1 MNNVIAIPV
10 VPGIKKKK
18 RVVIYARVST
28 LEGKQDSSYQ
38 LQVGELTKSIL
49 KNLDYE
55 LICIY
60 ADKESGKTNKRSS
73 LQKMMDLARAGG
85 IDLIATKSIS
95 RFGRNTINVIEAI
108 QELRKIGIEIYFEKE
123 NMSTLDPTIDFMLT
137 ILAAYAEEESHQ
149 ISTNTKWSIMKKMK
163 RGGNTTTRLYKYHIE
178 KDVFT
183 IKEDE
188 AKVVSFI
195 FDSYLQGIGYKTMID
210 ILHEKGIKSPKGCE
224 RWSQSTLE
232 TMLTNEKYSGD
243 SLLQKTLYGK
253 SIKNHDHRLGRV
265 NQYLVRNNHPGIISR
280 EKFEMVQKIR
290 SSKTKNDHKGESHV
304 ISPYAYYFYSVD
316 LGKYLTR
323 IVEKHS
329 KKYEV
334 EMLLGSKNGQRVYLR
349 FDYIKEGMMQMAKY
363 MVDNK
368 AAITAKLKEMKKPT
382 SAKLELE
389 KERLYESLEGLTLS
403 ERLETYGHISDI
415 RLRIEKLEK
424 LSEMIDGYI
433 NIARKLS
440 KEFDIVLA
448 KELFSSSTISNF
460 EVNLSILFSGN
471 EANVLLN
478 PENIICSYAMEIIH
492 IFKNKT
498 LQFNL
503 YIT

>member
-1 MNNVIAIPV
+1 MNKVIAIPV

-49 KNLDYE
+49 KNPDYE

-85 IDLIATKSIS
+85 IDLIVTKSIS

-163 RGGNTTTRLYKYHIE
+163 RGGNTTTRLYGYHIE
-178 KDVFT
+178 KEVFT
-183 IKEDE
+183 IIEDE
-188 AKVVSFI
+188 ARVVSFI
-195 FDSYLQGIGYKTMID
+195 FDSYLQDMGYKAMMD
-210 ILHEKGIKSPKGCE
+210 MLYEKGIKSPKGCE

-290 SSKTKNDHKGESHV
+290 SFKTKNDHKGESHV

-323 IVEKHS
+323 IVEKHN

-334 EMLLGSKNGQRVYLR
+334 EMLLGVKNGQRVYLR
-349 FDYIKEGMMQMAKY
+349 FEYIKEGMMQMAKY
-363 MVDNK
+363 LVDNK
-368 AAITAKLKEMKKPT
+368 AAITTRLKDMKKPT
-382 SAKLELE
+382 LAKLELE
-389 KERLYESLEGLTLS
+389 KGRLYKSLDGLTLS
-403 ERLETYGHISDI
+403 EKLETYSKISDI
-415 RLRIEKLEK
+415 RLRIEKLAK
-424 LSEMIDGYI
+424 LSDMIDRYI
-433 NIARKLS
+433 NIARKLI
-440 KEFDIVLA
+440 KEFDIILS
-448 KELFSSSTISNF
+448 KQLFSSFVVKGFDVHLIISIGGDEVKSAPTQQNNF
-460 EVNLSILFSGN
+460 YLFDKKITHLFKERNLN
-471 EANVLLN
+471 
-478 PENIICSYAMEIIH
+478 
-492 IFKNKT
+492 FK
-498 LQFNL
+498 L
-503 YIT
+503 YVY

>member
-18 RVVIYARVST
+18 RVAIYARVST
-28 LEGKQDSSYQ
+28 LEGRQDSSYQ

-49 KNLDYE
+49 KNPDYE

-73 LQKMMDLARAGG
+73 FQKMMDLASAGG
-85 IDLIATKSIS
+85 IDLIVTKSIS
-95 RFGRNTINVIEAI
+95 RFGRNTVNVIEAI

-163 RGGNTTTRLYKYHIE
+163 RGGNTTTRLYGYHIE
-178 KDVFT
+178 KEIFT

-195 FDSYLQGIGYKTMID
+195 FDSYLEGIKYKAMMD
-210 ILHEKGIKSPKGCE
+210 MLQEKGIKSPKGCE

-265 NQYLVRNNHPGIISR
+265 NQYLVINNHPGIISR
-280 EKFEMVQKIR
+280 EKFDMVQKIR
-290 SSKTKNDHKGESHV
+290 SSKTKNYHKGEPHV

-323 IVEKHS
+323 IVEKHN

-334 EMLLGSKNGQRVYLR
+334 EMLLGHKNGERVSFR
-349 FDYIKEGMMQMAKY
+349 FEYIKEGMMQMAKY
-363 MVDNK
+363 LVDNK

-382 SAKLELE
+382 LAKLELE
-389 KERLYESLEGLTLS
+389 KERLYKNLEGLPLS
-403 ERLETYGHISDI
+403 ERLEVYGQISEI
-415 RLRIEKLEK
+415 LLRIIKLAK
-424 LSEMIDGYI
+424 LTEMIDGYI
-433 NIARKLS
+433 TIARKIS
-440 KEFDIVLA
+440 KEFDIILA
-448 KELFSSSTISNF
+448 KELFSSFIINEFDIHLIVSLGREQISTVPAEETRIH
-460 EVNLSILFSGN
+460 SINKPIIHLFKN
-471 EANVLLN
+471 ANV
-478 PENIICSYAMEIIH
+478 
-492 IFKNKT
+492 IFS
-498 LQFNL
+498 LCIF
-503 YIT
+503 

>member
-1 MNNVIAIPV
+1 MNNVITIPV
-10 VPGIKKKK
+10 VQGVKKTK

-38 LQVGELTKSIL
+38 LPVGELTKSIL
-49 KNLDYE
+49 KNPDYE

-73 LQKMMDLARAGG
+73 LQKMMDLARVGG
-85 IDLIATKSIS
+85 IDLIVTKSIS

-163 RGGNTTTRLYKYHIE
+163 RGGNTTTRLYGYHIE
-178 KDVFT
+178 KEVFT
-183 IKEDE
+183 LKEDE
-188 AKVVSFI
+188 AIVISFI
-195 FDSYLQGIGYKTMID
+195 FDSYLQGMGYKAMID

-224 RWSQSTLE
+224 WWSQSTLE

-280 EKFEMVQKIR
+280 EKFDMVQKIR
-290 SSKTKNDHKGESHV
+290 ISKTKNDHKGEPHV

-323 IVEKHS
+323 IVEKHNM
-329 KKYEV
+329 KYEV

-349 FDYIKEGMMQMAKY
+349 FEYIKEGIVQMAKY
-363 MVDNK
+363 LIDNR
-368 AAITAKLKEMKKPT
+368 ASITDKLKEMKKPT
-382 SAKLELE
+382 LAKLELE
-389 KERLYESLEGLTLS
+389 KARLYESLDGQPLS
-403 ERLETYGHISDI
+403 ERLDIYGRISEI
-415 RLRIEKLEK
+415 LLRIEKLSN
-424 LSEMIDGYI
+424 LSEMIENYI
-433 NIARKLS
+433 RIARKLS
-440 KEFDIVLA
+440 KEFNIVLS
-448 KELFSSSTISNF
+448 KELFSSIIVKGFDVFLIISLGNITGLQDLKKEPGLIVFEKMIVHLFNKRKLNF
-460 EVNLSILFSGN
+460 T
-471 EANVLLN
+471 LLV
-478 PENIICSYAMEIIH
+478 E
-492 IFKNKT
+492 
-498 LQFNL
+498 
-503 YIT
+503 

>member
-1 MNNVIAIPV
+1 MNKVIAIPV
-10 VPGIKKKK
+10 IPGIKKKK

-49 KNLDYE
+49 KNPDYE

-85 IDLIATKSIS
+85 IDLIVTKSIS

-137 ILAAYAEEESHQ
+137 ILVAYAEEESHQ

-163 RGGNTTTRLYKYHIE
+163 RGGNTTTRLYGYHIE
-178 KDVFT
+178 KEAFT

-195 FDSYLQGIGYKTMID
+195 FDSYLQDMGYKAMID
-210 ILHEKGIKSPKGCE
+210 ILYEKGIKSPKGCE

-290 SSKTKNDHKGESHV
+290 RTKTKNDHKGESHV

-323 IVEKHS
+323 IVEKHN

-334 EMLLGSKNGQRVYLR
+334 EMLLGRKNGQRVYLR
-349 FDYIKEGMMQMAKY
+349 FEYIKEGVMQMAKY
-363 MVDNK
+363 LVDNK
-368 AAITAKLKEMKKPT
+368 SAITTRLKELKKPT
-382 SAKLELE
+382 LSKLELE
-389 KERLYESLEGLTLS
+389 KERLYKSLDGLPLS
-403 ERLETYGHISDI
+403 ERLEVYVQISDV
-415 RLRIEKLEK
+415 RLRIEKLTK

-448 KELFSSSTISNF
+448 KDLFSSFVVKGFDVHLIVSLGGDGIK
-460 EVNLSILFSGN
+460 NLPKKENRFHLFDN
-471 EANVLLN
+471 QITHLFKEKVLKF
-478 PENIICSYAMEIIH
+478 Y
-492 IFKNKT
+492 
-498 LQFNL
+498 L
-503 YIT
+503 YVH

>member
-1 MNNVIAIPV
+1 MNKVIAIPV

-49 KNLDYE
+49 KNPDYE

-73 LQKMMDLARAGG
+73 LQKMMDLSRAGG
-85 IDLIATKSIS
+85 IDLIVTKSIS

-163 RGGNTTTRLYKYHIE
+163 RGGNTTTRLYGYHIE
-178 KDVFT
+178 KEIFT
-183 IKEDE
+183 IIEDE

-195 FDSYLQGIGYKTMID
+195 FDSYLQGVGYKAMID

-253 SIKNHDHRLGRV
+253 SIKNHDHRKGRV

-280 EKFEMVQKIR
+280 DKFEMIQKIR
-290 SSKTKNDHKGESHV
+290 NSKTKNDHKGESHV

-323 IVEKHS
+323 IVEKHN

-349 FDYIKEGMMQMAKY
+349 FEYIKEGVMQMAKY

-368 AAITAKLKEMKKPT
+368 SAITTRLKELKKPT
-382 SAKLELE
+382 LSKLELE
-389 KERLYESLEGLTLS
+389 KERLYKSLDGLPLS
-403 ERLETYGHISDI
+403 ERLEVYGQISDV
-415 RLRIEKLEK
+415 RLRIEKLTK

-448 KELFSSSTISNF
+448 KDLFSSFVVKGFDVHLIVSLGGDGIK
-460 EVNLSILFSGN
+460 NLPKKENRFHLFDN
-471 EANVLLN
+471 QITHLFKEKVLKF
-478 PENIICSYAMEIIH
+478 Y
-492 IFKNKT
+492 
-498 LQFNL
+498 L
-503 YIT
+503 YVH

>member
-18 RVVIYARVST
+18 RVAIYARVST
-28 LEGKQDSSYQ
+28 LEGRQDSSYQ

-49 KNLDYE
+49 KNPDYE

-73 LQKMMDLARAGG
+73 FQKMMDLARAGG
-85 IDLIATKSIS
+85 IDLIVTKSIS

-163 RGGNTTTRLYKYHIE
+163 RGGNTTTRLYGYHIE
-178 KDVFT
+178 KEIFT

-195 FDSYLQGIGYKTMID
+195 FDSYLEGIGYTAMMD
-210 ILHEKGIKSPKGCE
+210 MLQEKGIKSPKGCE

-280 EKFEMVQKIR
+280 EKFDMVQKIR
-290 SSKTKNDHKGESHV
+290 SSKTKNDHKGEPHR

-323 IVEKHS
+323 IVEKHN

-334 EMLLGSKNGQRVYLR
+334 EMLLGSKNGERVYLR

-363 MVDNK
+363 LVDNK
-368 AAITAKLKEMKKPT
+368 AAITNRLKETKKPT
-382 SAKLELE
+382 LAKLELE
-389 KERLYESLEGLTLS
+389 KERLYKSLGDLPISEKLEIYGL
-403 ERLETYGHISDI
+403 ISDVRI
-415 RLRIEKLEK
+415 RIEKLAK

-448 KELFSSSTISNF
+448 KELFSSFVISGF
-460 EVNLSILFSGN
+460 EIHLLLSLGGN
-471 EANVLLN
+471 EKNELRKNELEVHSIEKPIIQFFKPVQLRFKLN
-478 PENIICSYAMEIIH
+478 I
-492 IFKNKT
+492 
-498 LQFNL
+498 
-503 YIT
+503 

>member
-1 MNNVIAIPV
+1 MNKVIAIPV

-49 KNLDYE
+49 KNPDYE

-85 IDLIATKSIS
+85 IDLIVTKSIS

-163 RGGNTTTRLYKYHIE
+163 RGGNTTTRLYGYQIE
-178 KDVFT
+178 KEVFT

-195 FDSYLQGIGYKTMID
+195 FDSYLLGMGYKAMID
-210 ILHEKGIKSPKGCE
+210 ILSEKGIKSPKGCE

-280 EKFEMVQKIR
+280 EKFDMVQKIR

-323 IVEKHS
+323 IVEKHN

-334 EMLLGSKNGQRVYLR
+334 EMLLGNKNGQRVYLR
-349 FDYIKEGMMQMAKY
+349 FEYVKEGIMQMAKY
-363 MVDNK
+363 LVDNK
-368 AAITAKLKEMKKPT
+368 AAITTKLKEMKKPT
-382 SAKLELE
+382 LAKLNLE
-389 KERLYESLEGLTLS
+389 KERLYGILEGQTLS
-403 ERLETYGHISDI
+403 ERLEIYGQISDVL
-415 RLRIEKLEK
+415 LRIENLSK
-424 LSEMIDGYI
+424 LSDLIENYMRV
-433 NIARKLS
+433 ARKLS
-440 KEFDIVLA
+440 NEFSICFT
-448 KELFSSSTISNF
+448 KELFSSIVIEGSKVKCIISFGEQSKNIVIHNAYYFQTF
-460 EVNLSILFSGN
+460 EKQ
-471 EANVLLN
+471 
-478 PENIICSYAMEIIH
+478 IIH
-492 IFKNKT
+492 LFEEKKLSFLGLIC
-498 LQFNL
+498 
-503 YIT
+503 